1 MAEPVWKTPV
11 PLTSPPV
18 SDAPEDLEEG
28 PGVTVLRFVE
38 RADGGVE
45 QVEIPL
51 TPEIFLNPRI
61 GDQMTQGRRHVD
73 TALALTSLFQNHLR
87 AEPDVI
93 VLCDVKHR
101 FGPGR
106 RQPSPD
112 VSVIRGVRNPK
123 ADRNSFDL
131 RKEGV
136 SPCLIVE
143 IVSPL
148 SSRIRRV
155 DLVDKVEIYRRAGV
169 EEYVIADSTIRDRRY
184 RLLGYRLD
192 RAGRYRSIRPDD
204 QGRVLS
210 ETTGVWFQVSPE
222 GERIFLLEYP
232 GGRRLLNLEE
242 TDDARRE
249 AEAEIA
255 RLRQELE
262 RLRGES

>member
-1 MAEPVWKTPV
+1 M
-11 PLTSPPV
+11 
-18 SDAPEDLEEG
+18 
-28 PGVTVLRFVE
+28 TVLRFVE

-61 GDQMTQGRRHVD
+61 GDQMTQGRRHID
-73 TALALTSLFQNHLR
+73 TALALTALFQNHLR
-87 AEPDVI
+87 SEPDVI

-101 FGPGR
+101 LGPGR
-106 RQPSPD
+106 SQPSPD

-169 EEYVIADSTIRDRRY
+169 QEYVIADSTIRNRRY

-192 RAGRYRSIRPDD
+192 RAGRYRSIRPDAE
-204 QGRVLS
+204 GRLLS

-222 GERIFLLEYP
+222 GDRIFLLESP

-242 TDDARRE
+242 TDDALRE
-249 AEAEIA
+249 AQERANGAEEEIA

>member
-1 MAEPVWKTPV
+1 M
-11 PLTSPPV
+11 
-18 SDAPEDLEEG
+18 
-28 PGVTVLRFVE
+28 TVLRFVE

-61 GDQMTQGRRHVD
+61 GDQMTQGRRHID

-123 ADRNSFDL
+123 ADRNSFDF

-169 EEYVIADSTIRDRRY
+169 KEYVIADSTIRDRRY

-192 RAGRYRSIRPDD
+192 RSGRYRSIRPDAE
-204 QGRVLS
+204 GRLLS

-222 GERIFLLEYP
+222 GDRIFLLEHP
-232 GGRRLLNLEE
+232 SGRRLLNLEE

-249 AEAEIA
+249 AEERVNSAEAELA

>member
-1 MAEPVWKTPV
+1 M
-11 PLTSPPV
+11 
-18 SDAPEDLEEG
+18 
-28 PGVTVLRFVE
+28 TVLRFVE

-51 TPEIFLNPRI
+51 TPEIFLNPKI
-61 GDQMTQGRRHVD
+61 GDQMSQGRRHID
-73 TALALTSLFQNHLR
+73 TALGLTALFQNHLR

-112 VSVIRGVRNPK
+112 VSVIRGVRNAK
-123 ADRNSFDL
+123 ADRYSFDI

-155 DLVDKVEIYRRAGV
+155 DLMDKVEIYQRAGV
-169 EEYVIADSTIRDRRY
+169 TEYVIADSTVRDRRY

-192 RAGRYRSIRPDD
+192 RSGRYRPIRPDA
-204 QGRVLS
+204 QGRLLS

-222 GERIFLLEYP
+222 GERIFLLEHP

-242 TDDARRE
+242 TDDARRK
-249 AEAEIA
+249 AEAELD